1 MEYMY
6 DLKDMLCKELKEYA
20 KKGELSAGSL
30 ETIDKLTHS
39 LKSVVTIMAME
50 DGGYS
55 RDNGYSGRRDSM
67 GRYADGASYN
77 NGSYED
83 HSYGRYNDGY
93 SGRRYSRD
101 EGKNRMTQQFEEM
114 MQEANSQEER
124 ELLRSTLNRLKNM

>member
-1 MEYMY
+1 MEYLY

-55 RDNGYSGRRDSM
+55 RDDGYSGARRRDSM
-67 GRYADGASYN
+67 GRYADG
-77 NGSYED
+77 GSYE
-83 HSYGRYNDGY
+83 RYNDGY

-101 EGKNRMTQQFEEM
+101 EGKSRMVQQFEEM
-114 MQEANSQEER
+114 MQEANSQEEK
-124 ELLRSTLNRLKNM
+124 EILRNTLNRLKNM